1 MNLTRSFKVH
11 LRVVEL
17 RGTVLRVV
25 TLRPQDPVRFSTN
38 YFHDTWHILVG
49 EHGAM
54 VLGRL
59 LWGLAFQRQ
68 PGTLVLIDEPHL
80 RPTPFEAD
88 RPDPIL
94 LVPDGLTVVDDDAL
108 RALRIQLRRSPSA
121 PTTIRWHTFGMVPAL
136 AARDAAPGRYWQ
148 FRREHR
154 HLFLREQMSRRA
166 GMVCYTA
173 PPPILREHGLGI
185 YQMRRGASY
194 FPLADSHAR
203 SCYGIDG
210 EVQLIDDFDRDVS
223 TALRARREV
232 LGDDAPH
239 RLLPGRP
246 EDDTLR
252 WAIYDRK
259 SALDAIRRPRRR

>member
-1 MNLTRSFKVH
+1 MNLARSFKVH
-11 LRVVEL
+11 LRIVEL
-17 RGTVLRVV
+17 YGAALRVV
-25 TLRPQDPVRFSTN
+25 TLRPQDTVRFSTN

-49 EHGAM
+49 KHGAM

-94 LVPDGLTVVDDDAL
+94 LVPDGLTAVDDDAL
-108 RALRIQLRRSPSA
+108 RALRIRLRRSPPA
-121 PTTIRWHTFGMVPAL
+121 PTTIRWHTFGMVPAIS
-136 AARDAAPGRYWQ
+136 ASNADPGQYWG

-154 HLFLREQMSRRA
+154 HLYLREQMSRRA

-173 PPPILREHGLGI
+173 PQPILREHGLGI
-185 YQMRRGASY
+185 YQMRGASY

-203 SCYGIDG
+203 SYYGIDG
-210 EVQLIDDFDRDVS
+210 EVQYIDDFDRDVS
-223 TALRARREV
+223 TAIRARREV

-239 RLLPGRP
+239 RLLAGHAR
-246 EDDTLR
+246 DSGLLR
-252 WAIYDRK
+252 EVYDRK
-259 SALDAIRRPRRR
+259 RALDAVRSRRRR

>member
-17 RGTVLRVV
+17 HGTVLRVV
-25 TLRPQDPVRFSTN
+25 TLRPQDTVRFSTN

-49 EHGAM
+49 KHGAM

-88 RPDPIL
+88 RPDPIV
-94 LVPDGLTVVDDDAL
+94 LVPDALTVVDDDAL
-108 RALRIQLRRSPSA
+108 RALRIRLRRSQPA
-121 PTTIRWHTFGMVPAL
+121 PTTIRWHTFGMVPTL
-136 AARDAAPGRYWQ
+136 AARDADPGRHWR
-148 FRREHR
+148 FRRENR
-154 HLFLREQMSRRA
+154 HLYLREQMSRRA

-173 PPPILREHGLGI
+173 PQPLLREHGLGI
-185 YQMRRGASY
+185 YQMRGESY

-203 SCYGIDG
+203 SCRGDG

-223 TALRARREV
+223 TAMRARRDV

-239 RLLPGRP
+239 RLLAGHA
-246 EDDTLR
+246 EDAALR
-252 WAIYDRK
+252 RAIDDRK
-259 SALDAIRRPRRR
+259 TAFDAIHSRRR